1 MLDEKRRISQ
11 IEFLPFI
18 IYRFGRS
25 ILIIWIKWADYEF
38 STENM
43 NRIESLSKHQ
53 YNLKWWNVINIL

>member
-43 NRIESLSKHQ
+43 NRIESLSKHK